1 MFCFKGC
8 QVYIRNLLT
17 SFMGEST
24 WISFRKFTWVMRFGN
39 TGRSK
44 SCAFVLR
51 LSGGSSLKPHPLDWS
66 LPGSSVHQILQARI
80 LEWVTISSSRH
91 LPNPRI
97 EPMSFLCVCESSFFF
112 LFFFFIV
119 VDFVI
124 HWNETAM
131 GLHVF
136 PTLLCPLN
144 CRQILYPL
152 SHQGKV
158 LRGCEIHIGQQVRY
172 WATLLLPSAL
182 IPWSDGVHLTPNK
195 HYKTSARNKSFV
207 SEFDRL
213 GELL

>member
-1 MFCFKGC
+1 METQVGQNPVLLCSGSVVGVLWNLTLWTGAC
-8 QVYIRNLLT
+8 QAPLSIRFSRQESWSGSPFPPPGIFPTQGLNPCLFFVCVNLL
-17 SFMGEST
+17 
-24 WISFRKFTWVMRFGN
+24 
-39 TGRSK
+39 
-44 SCAFVLR
+44 
-51 LSGGSSLKPHPLDWS
+51 
-66 LPGSSVHQILQARI
+66 
-80 LEWVTISSSRH
+80 
-91 LPNPRI
+91 
-97 EPMSFLCVCESSFFF
+97 FFF
-112 LFFFFIV
+112 FFFFIV

-158 LRGCEIHIGQQVRY
+158 LRGCEIHIRQQVRY

>member
-1 MFCFKGC
+1 MSNAIWKHRSVKILCFCAQAQWWEFFETSPFGLEPARLLSPSDSPGKNPGVGHHFLLQASSQPKDWTHVFFFVC
-8 QVYIRNLLT
+8 VNLL
-17 SFMGEST
+17 
-24 WISFRKFTWVMRFGN
+24 
-39 TGRSK
+39 
-44 SCAFVLR
+44 
-51 LSGGSSLKPHPLDWS
+51 
-66 LPGSSVHQILQARI
+66 
-80 LEWVTISSSRH
+80 
-91 LPNPRI
+91 
-97 EPMSFLCVCESSFFF
+97 FFF
-112 LFFFFIV
+112 FFFFIV

-158 LRGCEIHIGQQVRY
+158 LRGCEIHIRQQVRY